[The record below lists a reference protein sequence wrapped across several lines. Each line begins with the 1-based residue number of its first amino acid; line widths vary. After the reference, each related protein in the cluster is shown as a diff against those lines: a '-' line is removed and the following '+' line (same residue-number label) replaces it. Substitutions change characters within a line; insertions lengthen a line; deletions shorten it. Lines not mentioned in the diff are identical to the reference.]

1 MAGMGRRFKDAGYHE
16 EKYAI
21 EFGGHTLL
29 DWSLAS
35 LTGFRE
41 FQLILITRPLPGIE
55 EILVRSANALGF
67 SDPIIITLDGPTRG
81 QAETAA
87 LATPVVDPEDSI
99 LIFNTDTFVD
109 PAFLN
114 ASHMRG
120 KGWIP
125 TFSATGDK
133 WSFVEADG
141 QGRAI
146 RTTEKVRISD
156 HCSVGMYYFS
166 SFGGYCE
173 LVDGAEEDGEL
184 YVAPLYNEWISRG
197 HDTFIHSLPDT
208 AVTVLGTPEDLQ
220 RAAMSNRP
228 RWPDNC

>member
-41 FQLILITRPLPGIE
+41 FQLILITRPFPAIE
-55 EILVRSANALGF
+55 VSLVARATALGF
-67 SDPIIITLDGPTRG
+67 ADPIVITLDGPTRG
-81 QAETAA
+81 QAETAT
-87 LATPVVDPEDSI
+87 LASPAVDPEDSI

-109 PAFLN
+109 PTFLN
-114 ASHMRG
+114 ASKIRG
-120 KGWIP
+120 DGWIP
-125 TFSATGDK
+125 TFNAPGDK
-133 WSFVEADG
+133 WSFVDTDSR
-141 QGRAI
+141 GRAI

-166 SFGGYCE
+166 SFGGFCE
-173 LVDGAEEDGEL
+173 LVDAANGEGEL

-197 HDTFIHSLPDT
+197 HDTFIHSLPET

-220 RAAMSNRP
+220 RAAINNRP